1 MANKGRWMAVIGL
14 DRGDCGCVKGSMGVL
29 FSHMERMSLLDY
41 GFEQTS
47 LNDRLS
53 GS

>member
-1 MANKGRWMAVIGL
+1 MAAIGL
-14 DRGDCGCVKGSMGVL
+14 DQGDCGRVKGSMGVDAKALL
-29 FSHMERMSLLDY
+29 FSHIECTSLLGC

-47 LNDRLS
+47 LNDRLF

>member
-1 MANKGRWMAVIGL
+1 MAEIGL
-14 DRGDCGCVKGSMGVL
+14 DWGDCGRVKGSMGVDTKASL
-29 FSHMERMSLLDY
+29 FSHIECMSLLCS

-47 LNDRLS
+47 LNDLLF